1 MSNVTLSSYKHTPFI
16 ALRYTQNQKYG
27 KNRQAHTHTQAHS
40 YTHTHTHTHT
50 HTIVKNI
57 EVAWLRSSPCYETP
71 GDLISGVCLVPQ
83 AYRQSLLVQYF
94 CKIPVQYSLPSCFQ
108 ELVGSA
114 ACTLQILCSSLQVFL
129 HTGVSAMYIEIK
141 PQSVNANPTH
151 TYVRRTVLFLDKNH
165 REVSSKFFTK
175 LEMFSKIKNFPL
187 KRG

>member
-1 MSNVTLSSYKHTPFI
+1 MSLYLLTNTRPFLSLK
-16 ALRYTQNQKYG
+16 YTQNPKYG
-27 KNRQAHTHTQAHS
+27 NSDTQKVTYIQTHTLAHILNIGFS
-40 YTHTHTHTHT
+40 H
-50 HTIVKNI
+50 VKKSLCTRDSF
-57 EVAWLRSSPCYETP
+57 VW
-71 GDLISGVCLVPQ
+71 VP
-83 AYRQSLLVQYF
+83 AGHKLTDVLSA
-94 CKIPVQYSLPSCFQ
+94 KIPVGILSSQSFL
-108 ELVGSA
+108 EGSA
-114 ACTLQILCSSLQVFL
+114 TCTLQLLLQVFL